1 MLEKQG
7 GWSGIITDSYLLKVD
22 KGNRCKIYPKLTMTT
37 QGQHQLI
44 LLWYPH
50 W

>member
-22 KGNRCKIYPKLTMTT
+22 KGNRCKIYPNLTMTT
-37 QGQHQLI
+37 QEQHQLI